1 MLQTITRTTTTRR
14 GLAACNN
21 VIGKRLN
28 SSATTADGLL
38 KTPFYDLHVELNGN
52 LVPYAGYAMPVLYK
66 AQTHIESHNWVRSKA
81 GLFDVS
87 HMLQHKFSGP
97 GTTEFLE
104 KITPSDLKS
113 LKPFSSTL
121 SVILNK
127 DSGVVDD
134 TIITKHGEDDFYVVT
149 NAGCRE
155 KDLKFIAEQLS
166 EFGKGDVKRESIE
179 GGLLAFQG
187 PEAASVLQKLTNYD
201 LNTLKFGNSA
211 FVPLLGGEYH
221 VARGGYTGEDGFE
234 ISIPDDK
241 VANELARTLLD
252 VKDIVQPI
260 GLAARDSLRLEAGMC
275 LYGHELSDEITP
287 IEAGLTWVIGKSRR
301 DANASNKFNGA
312 DKILSQIADKSLVKQ
327 VRRGITVKG
336 PAARENMD
344 VYTADSKDPKT
355 GTKIG
360 VVTSGSFSPSTK
372 QNVGMAYVPRSHMKV
387 GTDIKV
393 DVRGKLRDGKIAKLP
408 FIEPNYFR

>member
-1 MLQTITRTTTTRR
+1 MLSSTSRNTTRR
-14 GLAACNN
+14 LLA
-21 VIGKRLN
+21 VSKRFN
-28 SSATTADGLL
+28 STAATTEDGLL
-38 KTPFYDLHVELNGN
+38 KTPFYDLHLELGGTM
-52 LVPYAGYAMPVLYK
+52 VPYAGFSMPVLYK
-66 AQTHIESHNWVRSKA
+66 AQSHIESHNWVRSKA

-104 KITPSDLKS
+104 KITPGDLKS

-127 DSGVVDD
+127 AGGVVDD

-149 NAGCRE
+149 NAGCRDR
-155 KDLKFIAEQLS
+155 DLAFIAEQLE
-166 EFGKGDVKRESIE
+166 EFGKGNVERTTIE

-187 PEAASVLQKLTNYD
+187 PEASEVLQKLTNFE
-201 LNTLKFGNSA
+201 LSKIKFGNSA
-211 FVPLLGGEYH
+211 FVPLLGLGEFH

-234 ISIPDDK
+234 ISIPDS
-241 VANELARTLLD
+241 AAGNEIARALLE
-252 VKDIVQPI
+252 VQDFVRPI

-275 LYGHELSDEITP
+275 LYGHELSEEITP
-287 IEAGLTWVIGKSRR
+287 VEAGLTWVIGKNRR
-301 DANASNKFNGA
+301 DSTSGFNGA
-312 DKILSQIADKSLVKQ
+312 DKILAQIADKKLVKE

-344 VYTADSKDPKT
+344 VYTSDSNDVLT

-360 VVTSGSFSPSTK
+360 LVTSGSFSPTTK
-372 QNVGMAYVPRSHMKV
+372 QNIGMAYVPRAYMKV

-393 DVRGKLRDGKIAKLP
+393 NVRGKLREGKISKLP